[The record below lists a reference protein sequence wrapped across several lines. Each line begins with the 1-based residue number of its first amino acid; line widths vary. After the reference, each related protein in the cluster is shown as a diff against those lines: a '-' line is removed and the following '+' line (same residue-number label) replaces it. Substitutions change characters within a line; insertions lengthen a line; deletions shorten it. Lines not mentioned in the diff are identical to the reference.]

1 MIIYKADEL
10 KEAKTFDLNE
20 EYIKLLSLLEK
31 INPCNQFYEVTEDC
45 LIISCE
51 LKLNLFNF
59 INLLPLKLKAQI
71 IGLHISVAQRGY
83 YGNINSLLKII
94 K

>member
-10 KEAKTFDLNE
+10 KEIKTFGLNE

-31 INPCNQFYEVTEDC
+31 IAPCNQFYEATEDC
-45 LIISCE
+45 LVITYE

-59 INLLPLKLKAQI
+59 ISSNYRTS
-71 IGLHISVAQRGY
+71 HISISKRILWKYKQ
-83 YGNINSLLKII
+83 NN
-94 K
+94 